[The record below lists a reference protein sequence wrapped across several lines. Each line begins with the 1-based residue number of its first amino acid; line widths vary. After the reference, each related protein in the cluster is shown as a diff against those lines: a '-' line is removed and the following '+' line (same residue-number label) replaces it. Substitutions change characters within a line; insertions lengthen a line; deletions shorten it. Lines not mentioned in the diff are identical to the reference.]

1 MMRSRSSL
9 RARWSAVLMAAVAVS
24 GCSTGD
30 AKQGRTD
37 APDTGTQAA
46 ARVPAAPLTA
56 DRLAELTLRKG
67 EVPDLMSDQAPP
79 VQELPPGKERQP
91 FPPVSEPEC
100 HPLIDVLQGKEAV
113 AVVSQSFQWA
123 DSAGGGTTISAYR
136 SPEEARRAFTRLEK
150 AAAECRSYEGEG
162 WTGRFWT
169 TVTTEEPLK
178 LGDQA
183 VSLRQSMPMST
194 EAMPVRPGT
203 AGAVDH
209 TSYRTA
215 VRTGAV
221 IAVFHNAQE
230 AFPRQLIATQVRRLH
245 TAQQA

>member
-9 RARWSAVLMAAVAVS
+9 RARWSAVLLAAVAVS

-37 APDTGTQAA
+37 APDAGTQAA
-46 ARVPAAPLTA
+46 ARVAAAPLTV
-56 DRLAELTLRKG
+56 DRLAKLTLRKG
-67 EVPDLMSDQAPP
+67 EVPDLMGDQVPP
-79 VQELPPGKERQP
+79 VEELPPGKMRQP
-91 FPPVSEPEC
+91 FPPVSKPEC
-100 HPLIDVLQGKEAV
+100 RPLIDVSQGKEAV
-113 AVVSQSFQWA
+113 AVVSQSFQWV
-123 DSAGGGTTISAYR
+123 DGVGGWTTISAYR
-136 SPEEARRAFTRLEK
+136 SPEEAQRAFTRLEK
-150 AAAECRSYEGEG
+150 AAAECRSFEGEG
-162 WTGRFWT
+162 WTGRFWA
-169 TVTTEEPLK
+169 TVTTDEPLK

-183 VSLRQSMPMST
+183 MSFRQSMPMST

-209 TSYRTA
+209 TTYSTA

-221 IAVFHNAQE
+221 IAVFRNSQK
-230 AFPRQLIATQVRRLH
+230 AFPRQLMATQIRRLH